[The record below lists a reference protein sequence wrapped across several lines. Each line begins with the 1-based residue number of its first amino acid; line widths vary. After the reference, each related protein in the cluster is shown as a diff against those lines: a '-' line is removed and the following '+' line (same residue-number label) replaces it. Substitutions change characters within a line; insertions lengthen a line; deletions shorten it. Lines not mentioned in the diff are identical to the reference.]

1 MKLDGRV
8 AVITGASTGI
18 GAACARELSRRG
30 AKVVLTARSASN
42 LTAVA
47 SETGG
52 VAVAGDITDAA
63 VRRQVVETAIGRFGR
78 VDILINNAGVGVYS
92 PSHSGSVADTRQ
104 MFELNVF
111 AALEMVQLVA
121 PGMKQRRDGMIV
133 NVSSIAGLV
142 PLPWFTMYS
151 ATKYA
156 VCAMTDGQRMELARD
171 NVRTM
176 AVCPGY
182 VRTGFS
188 TNVLAGKPPEK
199 LWRNRR
205 FAITAEE
212 CARATADGIE
222 REKRTVVTPR
232 VGWTLVWARLLAPR
246 VVDHYLLDMYEGL
259 SAEGG

>member
-1 MKLDGRV
+1 MKLNGRV

-30 AKVVLTARSASN
+30 AKVVLAARSAEN
-42 LTAVA
+42 LAVVA
-47 SETGG
+47 DETGG
-52 VAVAGDITDAA
+52 IAIAGDITDAA
-63 VRRQVVETAIGRFGR
+63 VQRQVLDTAVARFGR

-92 PSHSGSVADTRQ
+92 PSHSGSMADIRQ
-104 MFELNVF
+104 MFELNLF
-111 AALEMVQLVA
+111 AALALVQLAA
-121 PGMKQRRDGMIV
+121 PGMKQQRDGMIV
-133 NVSSIAGLV
+133 NISSIAGLA

-156 VCAMTDGQRMELARD
+156 VCAMTDGQRMELARY

-222 REKRTVVTPR
+222 REKRTVVTPKA
-232 VGWTLVWARLLAPR
+232 GWALVWARLVAPR
-246 VVDHYLLDMYEGL
+246 IVDHYLRNIYEGL
-259 SAEGG
+259 DEAGG